1 MRIHS
6 IAPEISRQSTQ
17 DDVLP
22 LTKPIVGTSGKVYT
36 ELPIPKGT
44 IIAIPTSGYNLY
56 VFFENL
62 PLSRQDAHTIVLVA
76 GTKMYGVQTLMCS
89 DQSAGLK

>member
-22 LTKPIVGTSGKVYT
+22 LTKPIVGISGKVYT
-36 ELPIPKGT
+36 ELPISKGT
-44 IIAIPTSGYNLY
+44 VIAIPTSGYNLY
-56 VFFENL
+56 VFFVKL
-62 PLSRQDAHTIVLVA
+62 PQSLQDAHTIVLVA
-76 GTKMYGVQTLMCS
+76 GTKMCGAQMLMHS
-89 DQSAGLK
+89 DRSVGSK